1 MTWWYW
7 LVLGLVLIALEMAT
21 SGGFYIIFF
30 GVAAVAV
37 SLLAATDL
45 VATWLQ
51 WLLFSVLSVISLVLF
66 RNPLMRT
73 LNLGA
78 GAADIDTLAGETGT
92 ALEDMNAGANG
103 RVELRGTTWSARN
116 TGTTP
121 LVRGHRCIVVRTD
134 RLTLLVKPEKGSA
147 VHVPPEPSSG

>member
-7 LVLGLVLIALEMAT
+7 LVLGLVLVALEMAS

-30 GVAAVAV
+30 GVAAVVVA
-37 SLLAATDL
+37 LLAAISL
-45 VATWLQ
+45 AEAAWIQ
-51 WLLFSVLSVISLVLF
+51 WLLFSVLSVLSLLLF

-78 GAADIDTLAGETGT
+78 GKADIDNLEGETGT
-92 ALEDMNAGANG
+92 ALEDMSAGANG

-116 TGTTP
+116 TGPT
-121 LVRGHRCIVVRTD
+121 LLARGHRCVVVRTD
-134 RLTLLVKPEKGSA
+134 RLTLLVKPDTGSA
-147 VHVPPEPSSG
+147 L

>member
-7 LVLGLVLIALEMAT
+7 LVLGLGLIALEMA
-21 SGGFYIIFF
+21 SAGGFYIIFF
-30 GVAAVAV
+30 GVAAAIV
-37 SLLAATDL
+37 SLLAATEL
-45 VATWLQ
+45 ATQPWIQ
-51 WLLFSVLSVISLVLF
+51 WLLFPLLSVASLLVF

-78 GAADIDTLAGETGT
+78 GATDIDTLEGETCT
-92 ALEDMNAGANG
+92 ALEDMNAGGNG

-121 LVRGHRCIVVRTD
+121 LARGHRCVVVRTD
-134 RLTLLVKPEKGSA
+134 RLTLLVKPEEA
-147 VHVPPEPSSG
+147 V

>member
-7 LVLGLVLIALEMAT
+7 LALGLVLIALEMVS

-30 GVAAVAV
+30 GVAAVVVAG
-37 SLLAATDL
+37 LAGTGLTEASW
-45 VATWLQ
+45 VQ
-51 WLLFSVLSVISLVLF
+51 WLLFSVLSIASLVLF

-92 ALEDMNAGANG
+92 ALEDMSVGANG

-116 TGTTP
+116 AGSTP
-121 LVRGHRCIVVRTD
+121 LARGHRCVVVRAE
-134 RLTLLVKPEKGSA
+134 RLTLLVKPEEA
-147 VHVPPEPSSG
+147 I

>member
-7 LVLGLVLIALEMAT
+7 LVLGLVLIALEMAS

-30 GVAAVAV
+30 GVAGMVVA
-37 SLLAATDL
+37 LLAAIGL
-45 VATWLQ
+45 AEASWLQ
-51 WLLFSVLSVISLVLF
+51 WLLFSVLSVASLVLF
-66 RNPLMRT
+66 RNPLMRK
-73 LNLGA
+73 LNLG
-78 GAADIDTLAGETGT
+78 GGSPDIDTLAGETGT

-121 LVRGHRCIVVRTD
+121 LPRGHRCVVVRTE
-134 RLTLLVKPEKGSA
+134 RLTLLVKPEEA
-147 VHVPPEPSSG
+147 V

>member
-1 MTWWYW
+1 MTWLYW
-7 LVLGLVLIALEMAT
+7 LALGLVLIALEMVS

-30 GVAAVAV
+30 GVAAVIVAG
-37 SLLAATDL
+37 LAGSGLIEAG
-45 VATWLQ
+45 WIQ
-51 WLLFSVLSVISLVLF
+51 WLLFSALSVASLVLF

-92 ALEDMNAGANG
+92 ALEDMNVGANG

-116 TGTTP
+116 TGSTP
-121 LVRGHRCIVVRTD
+121 LARGHRCVVVRAD
-134 RLTLLVKPEKGSA
+134 RLTLLVKPEEA
-147 VHVPPEPSSG
+147 V

>member
-7 LVLGLVLIALEMAT
+7 LALGLVLIALEMVS

-30 GVAAVAV
+30 GVAAVIVAG
-37 SLLAATDL
+37 LAGSGLIEAG
-45 VATWLQ
+45 WIQ
-51 WLLFSVLSVISLVLF
+51 WLLFSALSVASLVLF

-92 ALEDMNAGANG
+92 ALEDMNVGANG

-116 TGTTP
+116 TGSTP
-121 LVRGHRCIVVRTD
+121 LARGHRCVVVRAD
-134 RLTLLVKPEKGSA
+134 RLTLLVKPEEA
-147 VHVPPEPSSG
+147 V

>member
-7 LVLGLVLIALEMAT
+7 LVLGLVFVGLEMAS

-30 GVAAVAV
+30 GVAGIVVA
-37 SLLAATDL
+37 LLAATGI
-45 VATWLQ
+45 AEPNWLQ
-51 WLLFSVLSVISLVLF
+51 WLLFSVISVVSLLVF
-66 RNPLMRT
+66 RNPLMRK

-116 TGTTP
+116 AGSTP
-121 LVRGHRCIVVRTD
+121 LVRGHRCVVVRAD
-134 RLTLLVKPEKGSA
+134 RLTLLVKAEEA
-147 VHVPPEPSSG
+147 A

>member
-7 LVLGLVLIALEMAT
+7 LVLGLVLIALEMAS

-30 GVAAVAV
+30 GVAGIVV
-37 SLLAATDL
+37 SLLAATG
-45 VATWLQ
+45 VAAASWVQ
-51 WLLFSVLSVISLVLF
+51 WLLFSVVSVASLLLF
-66 RNPLMRT
+66 RNPLMRK

-116 TGTTP
+116 TGSIP
-121 LVRGHRCIVVRTD
+121 LARGHRCVVVRTE
-134 RLTLLVKPEKGSA
+134 RLTLLVKPEEA
-147 VHVPPEPSSG
+147 V

>member
-7 LVLGLVLIALEMAT
+7 LVLGLVLIALEMVSA
-21 SGGFYIIFF
+21 GGFYIIFF
-30 GVAAVAV
+30 GVAAVVVAG
-37 SLLAATDL
+37 LAGAGL
-45 VATWLQ
+45 IEANWLQ
-51 WLLFSVLSVISLVLF
+51 WLLFPVVSVMSLVLF

-92 ALEDMNAGANG
+92 ALEDMSAGANG

-116 TGTTP
+116 TGSTP
-121 LVRGHRCIVVRTD
+121 LARGHRCVVVRAE
-134 RLTLLVKPEKGSA
+134 RLTLLVKPEEA
-147 VHVPPEPSSG
+147 V

>member
-7 LVLGLVLIALEMAT
+7 LVLGLVLIALEMVSA
-21 SGGFYIIFF
+21 GGFYIIFF
-30 GVAAVAV
+30 GVAAVVVAG
-37 SLLAATDL
+37 LAGAGL
-45 VATWLQ
+45 IAANWLQ
-51 WLLFSVLSVISLVLF
+51 WLLFSVFSVMSLVLF

-92 ALEDMNAGANG
+92 ALEDMSAGANG

-116 TGTTP
+116 TGSTP
-121 LVRGHRCIVVRTD
+121 LARGHRCVVVRAE
-134 RLTLLVKPEKGSA
+134 RLTLLVKPEEA
-147 VHVPPEPSSG
+147 V

>member
-7 LVLGLVLIALEMAT
+7 LLFGLVLIALEMAS

-30 GVAAVAV
+30 GAGAVAV
-37 SLLAATDL
+37 ALLTATGL
-45 VATWLQ
+45 IGEWMQ
-51 WLLFSVLSVISLVLF
+51 WLLFSVLSIVSLLVF

-78 GAADIDTLAGETGT
+78 GAPDIDTLAGEIAT
-92 ALEDMNAGANG
+92 ALEDIASGADG

-116 TGTTP
+116 GGST
-121 LVRGHRCIVVRTD
+121 LVIRGHRCEVVRAE
-134 RLTLLVKPEKGSA
+134 RLTLIVKAKEA
-147 VHVPPEPSSG
+147 V